1 MNNAQF
7 VENVRAICKQKGTS
21 ITKLEE
27 KLHFGN
33 GYIGKLATR
42 KSSPEHNRIVSI
54 ANALEVSVY
63 DLTGESSIDQLAG
76 EERFATYDGSQY
88 EQVPEDIKQLAA
100 AFALAKKEQEIKD
113 PALRKIIEVC
123 KSNPEYIKPL
133 SIMLD
138 QLVSTAERKGGDEK

>member
-76 EERFATYDGSQY
+76 EERFAMYDGDQY

-100 AFALAKKEQEIKD
+100 AFVLAKKEQDYKN
-113 PALRKIIEVC
+113 PAVKKIIEICNEHPDAV
-123 KSNPEYIKPL
+123 EDIL
-133 SIMLD
+133 LF
-138 QLVSTAERKGGDEK
+138 AEALKRRSEKK